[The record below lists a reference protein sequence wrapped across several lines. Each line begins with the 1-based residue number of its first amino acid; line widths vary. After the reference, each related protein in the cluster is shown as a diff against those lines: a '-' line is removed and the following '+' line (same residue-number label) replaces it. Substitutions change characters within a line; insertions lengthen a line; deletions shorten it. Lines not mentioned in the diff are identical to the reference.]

1 MIENQIL
8 YSNNSQYFSNNIFSY
23 ITKANPLYN
32 SDDTLLKLLSSKR
45 IDKNTLAFCNQIHS
59 DKVFYIKKPG
69 EYAQS
74 DGLVAKCSNNVV
86 LKIQTADCVPVSM
99 YDPDK
104 QLIGLV
110 HSGWKGTK
118 NSICNNAIEIFIENG
133 SNPNNIKVF
142 LGPSIQ
148 KCCYEVKS
156 DVSEQFNEKYIIKIN
171 DKQFLDMQSK
181 IKDDLILNGIYKNNI
196 SISDICTHEN
206 EGCYSYRKE
215 GESAGRMYTILGIT
229 NESI

>member
-1 MIENQIL
+1 MIENRIL
-8 YSNNSQYFSNNIFSY
+8 YSNNSQYFTNNIFSY
-23 ITKANPLYN
+23 ITKANAVYN
-32 SDDTLLKLLSSKR
+32 SDDTLLKLLS
-45 IDKNTLAFCNQIHS
+45 DKKINKTAIASCKQIHS
-59 DKVFYIKKPG
+59 DKVFYIDKPG
-69 EYAQS
+69 IYDKS
-74 DGLVAKCSNNVV
+74 DGLVTKCLNKIV
-86 LKIQTADCVPVSM
+86 LKIQTADCVPISM
-99 YDPDK
+99 YDSDK

-133 SNPNNIKVF
+133 SQPENIKVF

-148 KCCYEVKS
+148 KCCYEVKN
-156 DVSEQFNEKYIIKIN
+156 DVSKQFNKKYIFKIN

-181 IKDDLILNGIYKNNI
+181 IKDDLILKGVYGNKI

-206 EGCYSYRKE
+206 EEYYSYRQSE
-215 GESAGRMYTILGIT
+215 NSERMYTIIGIT

>member
-1 MIENQIL
+1 M
-8 YSNNSQYFSNNIFSY
+8 
-23 ITKANPLYN
+23 
-32 SDDTLLKLLSSKR
+32 KLLSNKKISR
-45 IDKNTLAFCNQIHS
+45 SIIASCNQIHS
-59 DKVFYIKKPG
+59 DKVLYIDKPG
-69 EYAQS
+69 VYAKS
-74 DGLVAKCSNNVV
+74 DGLVTKCSNNIV
-86 LKIQTADCVPVSM
+86 LKIQTADCVPISM

-104 QLIGLV
+104 QLIGLL

-118 NSICNNAIEIFIENG
+118 NSICNNAIKIFVENG
-133 SNPNNIKVF
+133 SNLDNIKVF

-148 KCCYEVKS
+148 KCCYEVKN
-156 DVSEQFNEKYIIKIN
+156 DVSKQFNQRYIIKIN